1 MQPVLRRTLA
11 SIGAWTVGA
20 GLAVGV
26 GVLALSLIDAGLAAG
41 GSRPVP
47 VDAPVAVDPSTR
59 PDISATTDDPAS
71 PPAGPSP
78 SASAPGARAPLASRP
93 PSASPSASPGPP
105 HQLSSSGGTVIA
117 RCTGTSA
124 YLVSWSP
131 EPGYRVDDTRRGPA
145 GTAFVVF
152 VNGSQRVT
160 LAVRCVAGV
169 PQRWHYDE

>member
-1 MQPVLRRTLA
+1 MPPVLRHTLA
-11 SIGAWTVGA
+11 SLGAWTVGA
-20 GLAVGV
+20 GIAVAV

-47 VDAPVAVDPSTR
+47 VDAPVALDPSTH
-59 PDISATTDDPAS
+59 PGDSASSADPAS

-78 SASAPGARAPLASRP
+78 SVSAPSAWAPLASP
-93 PSASPSASPGPP
+93 TASSSPSATPGPP

-117 RCTGTSA
+117 RCVGTSA

-131 EPGYRVDDTRRGPA
+131 EPEYQVDDTGRGPA
-145 GTAFVVF
+145 RIAFVVF
-152 VNGSQRVT
+152 VNGLQRVT

-169 PQRWHYDE
+169 PQRTRYDE